1 MEEKK
6 KDVRYLTSLAMA
18 VADPDGEVHNL
29 QFTVIQE
36 VETKKLRCFFD
47 VVDPSKI
54 KLAE

>member
-6 KDVRYLTSLAMA
+6 NDVRYLTSLAMA
-18 VADPDGEVHNL
+18 VADPEGVVHNL